1 MAAGGGTV
9 TALLTTTLYRMRR
22 FHVCSR
28 YAHLLAELGPDF
40 SDRTPINLLTILEYN
55 GVEDC
60 LWALRATDQDSDAV
74 AGLMAGELIK
84 AILPTL
90 ERCPKGEQP
99 ECLADVA
106 RAFALG
112 QIDATEWEGAKTAQ
126 AKIIEKYLTK

>member
-1 MAAGGGTV
+1 MAPGGGAVMT
-9 TALLTTTLYRMRR
+9 LTTSLYRMRR
-22 FHVCSR
+22 FRACHS
-28 YAHLLAELGPDF
+28 YAHLVEALGPDF
-40 SDRTPINLLTILEYN
+40 GDKAPINLLTILELN

-60 LWALRATDQDSDAV
+60 LWAMRATEQDSEAV
-74 AGLMAGELIK
+74 AGLMAGEFIK

-112 QIDATEWEGAKTAQ
+112 QIDATEWEAAKTAQ
-126 AKIIEKYLTK
+126 AKIIEKYLAK